1 MLLLV
6 LFFLFLSLLL
16 LLLLLLQTA
25 ELEALA
31 DWSSKIIAPAG
42 VADGTIWKE
51 EAVLHCGF
59 REELMQQQYRL
70 EASVAASALRAGSL
84 VAAGEFAN
92 GHTGTVWSQYTGT
105 LWSTHLL
112 PTSLRGMSCAA
123 GSFLRLPLCS
133 MVSMSMSTKLQ

>member
-1 MLLLV
+1 VDAGGGSKL
-6 LFFLFLSLLL
+6 FLFLL

-42 VADGTIWKE
+42 DADGTNWKE
-51 EAVLHCGF
+51 EAVLH
-59 REELMQQQYRL
+59 REELMQLQCRL
-70 EASVAASALRAGSL
+70 EASVAASGLRAGSL

-123 GSFLRLPLCS
+123 ADFLRLPFCS
-133 MVSMSMSTKLQ
+133 MVSMSMSIKLH

>member
-1 MLLLV
+1 MILLLLV
-6 LFFLFLSLLL
+6 
-16 LLLLLLQTA
+16 LLLLLQTA

-31 DWSSKIIAPAG
+31 EWSSKFIVPAG
-42 VADGTIWKE
+42 DADGTNWKE
-51 EAVLHCGF
+51 EAALHCRVD
-59 REELMQQQYRL
+59 REELMQQQCGL
-70 EASVAASALRAGSL
+70 EASVAASGLRAGSL

-123 GSFLRLPLCS
+123 DDFLRLPFCS
-133 MVSMSMSTKLQ
+133 MVSMSMSTKLH